1 MHMAADWSLVPGVIS
16 PVISAA
22 AGLGGVWLG
31 GRLTSQREEARE
43 LERNKKETVYLAIF
57 VAAHLD
63 RFANQCLHVAH
74 DDGKEEGRSAASNGC
89 HEVTVATSTF
99 DPLEFEVNWK
109 VLPSGLMYDILGL
122 PHRVEQLQQYISGVG
137 EYDDPPEYAE
147 FFWARQHGYAVLG
160 LEVSDIAQRLRE
172 HAGLPPISANPKGW
186 DRDAQL
192 RELRDKIAGERAAYQ
207 LRVTTAGN

>member
-1 MHMAADWSLVPGVIS
+1 MAVDWSLVPGVIS
-16 PVISAA
+16 PAISAA

-74 DDGKEEGRSAASNGC
+74 DDGTEEGRPAASNGC
-89 HEVTVATSTF
+89 HEVTVASPTF
-99 DPLEFEVNWK
+99 DPLEFAVNWK
-109 VLPSGLMYDILGL
+109 ALPSGLMYDILGL

-160 LEVSDIAQRLRE
+160 LEVSEIAQRLRE
-172 HAGLPPISANPKGW
+172 HAGLPPISANPDGW

-192 RELRDKIAGERAAYQ
+192 RELRDKIAGERAACQ